1 MTTPSDSPAGRAD
14 VAIAGGGLMG
24 SSTAY
29 FLKSLAPSLEVVVVE
44 PDPTYEFA
52 SSVRASGGAR
62 RLFSCPENIAMSN
75 FSIPFIRDFARAMA
89 VGGEPAEIEWKEGGY
104 LFIVP
109 PSAMRVLEENHA
121 VQVACGARVDLL
133 SPAQV
138 KERFPS
144 MRVDDLGGGVH
155 SPQDG
160 WCDPSGFLQGFRRK
174 ARSLGVT
181 YLKDRVASLQV
192 SGASVVSATLASG
205 AVLRAGAFVNATGA
219 WSAQVAAMAGMALPI
234 APMRR
239 FEHFFSCAT
248 KLEPLPY
255 VKDLARL
262 AFRPEA
268 GGYSGGLVSGE
279 EPRGFNFEVDHG
291 WFEREVWPALAHR
304 FPAMEAAKCH
314 RTWSGL
320 YEQCELDGNPVI
332 GPWRAGCGNLFTV
345 AGFSGHGMMHAPAAG
360 RAIAELLVHG
370 EFRTI
375 DLSRLGYE
383 RVARGEPYAERG
395 IV

>member
-1 MTTPSDSPAGRAD
+1 MPEGTGGRAD
-14 VAIAGGGLMG
+14 VAIVGGALMG
-24 SSTAY
+24 SSTAH
-29 FLKSLAPSLEVVVVE
+29 FLKTLAPSLEVVVVE

-62 RLFSCPENIAMSN
+62 RLFSCRENIEMSN
-75 FSIPFIRDFARAMA
+75 FSIPFIRDFAQAMA
-89 VGGEPAEIEWKEGGY
+89 VDGERAEVEWKEGGY

-109 PSAMRVLEENHA
+109 PSAMEALEANHA
-121 VQVACGARVDLL
+121 VQVANGVEADLL
-133 SPAQV
+133 TPARV

-155 SPQDG
+155 SPRDG
-160 WCDPSGFLQGFRRK
+160 WCDPSGLLQGFRRK
-174 ARSLGVT
+174 ARSLGVE
-181 YLKDRVASLQV
+181 YLKDRVVALSASG
-192 SGASVVSATLASG
+192 SSVVEATLASG
-205 AVLRAGAFVNATGA
+205 ARIRADAFVNATGA
-219 WSAQVAAMAGMALPI
+219 WSGEVAAMAGMRLPV

-248 KLEPLPY
+248 KLESLPY

-268 GGYSGGLVSGE
+268 EGYSGGLVAGD

-291 WFEREVWPALAHR
+291 WFERAVWPALAHR
-304 FPAMEAAKCH
+304 FPAMEAAKCR

-320 YEQCELDGNPVI
+320 YEQCELDGNPII
-332 GPWRAGCGNLFTV
+332 GPWRDGCANLYTV

-360 RAIAELLVHG
+360 RAIAELILFG
-370 EFRTI
+370 AFRTI
-375 DLSRLGYE
+375 DLARFGYE
-383 RVARGEPYAERG
+383 RVVRGEPYAERG